1 MTSFSDVFW
10 IDASSESNINL
21 CLKKIA
27 KAHNLPLDSALHWI
41 ASQSGWLLVY
51 DNADGEYQVVERFL
65 PPGNKGNILITS
77 RNKVFG
83 RFTTSQ
89 SSLEVDSMGEEEAI
103 SLLLKSSMLNSNFV
117 GDTANRIVTALGFI
131 PLAIDQAGAYV
142 LCCGC
147 SLDSYLELYLKHR
160 EKLLSDPGF
169 KGASDYGYSTYG
181 TWEISMHEIEQRAL
195 DVSSKQG
202 IAAQD
207 ALSLQRFLAY
217 LHHEN
222 ISEEIFLSAA
232 INYQGMDKEE
242 QNGLPPLISNL
253 SSSDL
258 FLSTNGEW
266 DGIRFHTGIQVLLS
280 FSLIKQNENCYS
292 IHPLAHAWCRDRLSG
307 AEAVRYCLRTRALLS
322 CSVDFDYGRDNYA
335 LCIQL
340 IPHIKE
346 SCAFSQKLGLEN
358 EYYDDEHMKIGFALS
373 RGGNWQEAEIFFAC

>member
-21 CLKKIA
+21 CLKQIA
-27 KAHNLPLDSALHWI
+27 KAHNLPPESTLHWI

-77 RNKVFG
+77 RNKAFG

-89 SSLEVDSMGEEEAI
+89 HSLEVDKMGQEEAI
-103 SLLLKSSMLNSNFV
+103 SLLLESSMLNSKFV
-117 GDTANRIVTALGFI
+117 GDTAKRIVAALGFI

-142 LCCGC
+142 LSCGC
-147 SLDSYLELYLKHR
+147 SLDSYIELYLKHR
-160 EKLLSDPGF
+160 ERLMSDPGF

-181 TWEISMHEIEQRAL
+181 TWEISMQEIEQRAL
-195 DVSSKQG
+195 DVSSKEG

-207 ALSLQRFLAY
+207 ALSLQRFFAF

-232 INYQGMDKEE
+232 VNYQEIDKDE
-242 QNGLPPLISNL
+242 QNGLPCLISSL
-253 SSSDL
+253 SSRDL

-266 DGIRFHTGIQVLLS
+266 KKFEFH
-280 FSLIKQNENCYS
+280 
-292 IHPLAHAWCRDRLSG
+292 A
-307 AEAVRYCLRTRALLS
+307 
-322 CSVDFDYGRDNYA
+322 
-335 LCIQL
+335 
-340 IPHIKE
+340 
-346 SCAFSQKLGLEN
+346 
-358 EYYDDEHMKIGFALS
+358 
-373 RGGNWQEAEIFFAC
+373 